1 MSQMLKNYKLTILIP
16 CYNEEKGIGKVIDAI
31 PHAFLSHLGYV
42 TDVIVIDNNS
52 TDKTAQVA
60 KSKNVQVISETK
72 KGKGN
77 ALITGFNALS
87 DDTSFVVM
95 LDGDNT
101 YKAKEIPRLLEP
113 LRSNFCDVVIGSRLG
128 GKVKTNSLKLANRIA
143 NWGYTF
149 LVRQFYG
156 ANTTDLLSGFVA
168 WKKKVVDQL
177 HPHLESEGFTI
188 EMEMVTKMSKL
199 GFEMYSVPITY
210 DSREGYSKVDVF
222 TDGIKVLH
230 MLVKNLTWKPRNKPT
245 EKLPLNS
252 LSQSY

>member
-1 MSQMLKNYKLTILIP
+1 MKNNHKITILIP
-16 CYNEEKGIGKVIDAI
+16 CFNEEKGIGKVIDAI
-31 PHAFLSHLGYV
+31 PYTFLSHMGLQIE
-42 TDVIVIDNNS
+42 VIVIDNNS
-52 TDKTAQVA
+52 TDKTANIA
-60 KSKNVQVISETK
+60 KEKNVRVIHELK
-72 KGKGN
+72 KGKGH
-77 ALITGFNALS
+77 ALKTGFTSIS
-87 DDTSFVVM
+87 DDTTLVVM

-101 YKAKEIPRLLEP
+101 YKAKEIPRLIEP
-113 LRSNFCDVVIGSRLG
+113 LISNFCDVVIGSRLG
-128 GKVKTNSLKLANRIA
+128 GKVKMNSLKLPNRIA

-168 WKKKVVDQL
+168 WKKRVVDHL

-210 DSREGYSKVDVF
+210 DSREGFSKVDVL

-230 MLVKNLTWKPRNKPT
+230 MLIKNLTWKPRNKSSDKFPFNT
-245 EKLPLNS
+245 